1 MTDTSGP
8 DDRTPDQQGQQ
19 GSYGPPMP
27 PVPAGQQAGD
37 QPGVIPL
44 RPLTVGEIL
53 NGAVSTMRRN
63 PGLMLGVAAVVV
75 TITQLV
81 GLAVSYQLLE
91 DVSRAVEDGGTLTTT
106 ELGSLLG
113 NTLAVAGIAM
123 VLALVSRVF
132 LAGFFTQVVATAV
145 VGRRASFGEVWVR
158 VRPRLL
164 PLLGLTLVYPAVAI
178 AAGLVLVLV
187 GLAVPAL
194 AVILGIACFFVGIW
208 LLVLFSLATP
218 ALVLENVGV
227 GTAFGRSRRL
237 VDGSWWRIFGI
248 TLLGWLI
255 AIVVTWVITLPF
267 EAAGGGG
274 FSMTAAPDTLT
285 AGYLVLSTIGGIV
298 ASTIIEP
305 FVAAITVLLYTDQ
318 RIRREGMATELAA
331 AAAPPQD
338 R

>member
-8 DDRTPDQQGQQ
+8 DDRTPGPQDPH
-19 GSYGPPMP
+19 GSFGPPMP
-27 PVPAGQQAGD
+27 PVPSGQQAGD

-44 RPLTVGEIL
+44 RPLAVGEIL
-53 NGAVSTMRRN
+53 KGAIATIRRH
-63 PGLMLGVAAVVV
+63 PTLMLGVAAVVV
-75 TITQLV
+75 TITQLIV
-81 GLAVSYQLLE
+81 LAATLPMLE
-91 DVSRAVEDGGTLTTT
+91 DVNEAMDLGANLSAD

-113 NTLAVAGIAM
+113 RTFAVAGIGL
-123 VLALVSRVF
+123 VFALVARVF

-145 VGRRASFGEVWVR
+145 VGQRADFGGIWAR
-158 VRPRLL
+158 IRPRLL

-178 AAGLVLVLV
+178 AAGLFLVLV
-187 GLAVPAL
+187 ALAVPVL
-194 AVILGIACFFVGIW
+194 AAILFFAFFVVGIW
-208 LLVLFSLATP
+208 LVILFSLATP

-227 GTAFGRSRRL
+227 GTAFGRSRQL
-237 VDGSWWRIFGI
+237 VRGSWWRIFGI

-255 AIVVTWVITLPF
+255 AIVVAWIITLPF
-267 EAAGGGG
+267 ETLGGG
-274 FSMTAAPDTLT
+274 SATAAPTTLT
-285 AGYLVLSTIGGIV
+285 AGYLILSTIGAII
-298 ASTIIEP
+298 ASTITEP

>member
-8 DDRTPDQQGQQ
+8 DDRTPDQQGQH

-27 PVPAGQQAGD
+27 PVPAGQRAGD

-44 RPLTVGEIL
+44 RPLSVGEIL

-63 PGLMLGVAAVVV
+63 PGLMLGVAAIVV

-91 DVSRAVEDGGTLTTT
+91 DVSRAVDDGGTVTAS

-113 NTLAVAGIAM
+113 KTLAVAGIAM

-145 VGRRASFGEVWVR
+145 VGRRASFNEVWVR

-178 AAGLVLVLV
+178 AAGLVLLLI

>member
-8 DDRTPDQQGQQ
+8 DDDRTPGRQDQP

-27 PVPAGQQAGD
+27 PVPEGQRAGD

-44 RPLTVGEIL
+44 RALSVGEIL

-63 PGLMLGVAAVVV
+63 PALMLGVAAVVV

-81 GLAVSYQLLE
+81 GLAVSYPLLE
-91 DVSRAVEDGGTLTTT
+91 DVSRAVEHGETVSAS
-106 ELGSLLG
+106 ELASLLG
-113 NTLAVAGIAM
+113 STLVVAGIAM
-123 VLALVSRVF
+123 VVGLVSRVF

-145 VGRRASFGEVWVR
+145 VGRRATFSEIWVR
-158 VRPRLL
+158 LRPRLL

-178 AAGLVLVLV
+178 AVALLLVLVA
-187 GLAVPAL
+187 LAVPAL
-194 AVILGIACFFVGIW
+194 AAILGIACFFVAIW

-227 GTAFGRSRRL
+227 GTAFGRSRQL
-237 VDGSWWRIFGI
+237 VSGSWWRIFGI

-255 AIVVTWVITLPF
+255 AIVVTWIVTLPF

-274 FSMTAAPDTLT
+274 FSMNAAPATLT
-285 AGYLVLSTIGGIV
+285 AGYLVLSTIGGII

-331 AAAPPQD
+331 AA
-338 R
+338 